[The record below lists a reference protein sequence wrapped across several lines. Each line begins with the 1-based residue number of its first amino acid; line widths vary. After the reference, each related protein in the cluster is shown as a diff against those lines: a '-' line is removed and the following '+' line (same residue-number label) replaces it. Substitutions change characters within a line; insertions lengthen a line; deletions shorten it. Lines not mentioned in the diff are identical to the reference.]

1 MVRADEFKIYQVL
14 YNLVNN
20 AINYTGSDKSVII
33 RQIVNGEIVRI
44 EVMDTGEGI
53 PPEEL
58 DNVWERYYKA
68 DKKHKRE
75 VMGTGLGLS
84 IVKNILKL
92 HDAKYGVLSKPG
104 EGSIFWFEL
113 KKI

>member
-1 MVRADEFKIYQVL
+1 MLFRSVL